1 MNTVV
6 KIIFLFLFILITMFS
21 SQMAYCEDVWTYQQ
35 LIENLN
41 KGSVQEIAIVP
52 GGIKGQFIDK
62 YGRSE
67 IFMVPENTPGEYS
80 SFSPEI
86 ITLIQK
92 HGVHVIPQQNQ
103 TAAAFVNY
111 GALFFYI
118 SSWIIILIAVLLL
131 AKINSKLNR
140 LLDALNKRS

>member
-1 MNTVV
+1 MNIVT
-6 KIIFLFLFILITMFS
+6 KKIFLCLFILMTLFS
-21 SQMAYCEDVWTYQQ
+21 SQMAYSEDVWTYQQ

-41 KGSVQEIAIVP
+41 KGAVQEITIVP
-52 GGIKGQFIDK
+52 GGIKGQYFDK

-67 IFMVPENTPGEYS
+67 IFMVPENKPGEYS

-86 ITLIQK
+86 ITQIQK

-118 SSWIIILIAVLLL
+118 SAWIIILIAVLLL
-131 AKINSKLNR
+131 VKINSKLNR
-140 LLDALNKRS
+140 LLDTLNKKA